1 MFKLDLPC
9 VAGVATCSCGWHV
22 PCGNGVTHLC
32 RADGVPAPPA
42 PPVVPGPGTHLASL
56 LGRLGL
62 SETPGCKCKSYA
74 AQMDKWGV
82 DGCTDRILEIQGWLR
97 TEAQNRGLPFVDFV
111 GRMLVRRAIANARRS
126 AADATP
132 KTAAAESPDSRLG

>member
-1 MFKLDLPC
+1 MLKVDLPC

-42 PPVVPGPGTHLASL
+42 PPIVPGPGTHLASL

-62 SETPGCKCKSYA
+62 SETPGCKCRSYS
-74 AQMDKWGV
+74 AQMDRLGV
-82 DGCTDRILEIQGWLR
+82 DGCTDRILEIVGWLR

-111 GRMLVRRAIANARRS
+111 GRVLVNRAIANARRS
-126 AADATP
+126 LADAA
-132 KTAAAESPDSRLG
+132 KTAAAQGPDSRLG

>member
-1 MFKLDLPC
+1 MLKVDLPC

-42 PPVVPGPGTHLASL
+42 PPIVPGPGAHLTTL

-62 SETPGCKCKSYA
+62 SERPGCKCKSYA
-74 AQMDKWGV
+74 AQMDRWGV
-82 DGCTDRILEIQGWLR
+82 DECTDRIMEIVATLR
-97 TEAQNRGLPFVDFV
+97 AEAGNRGLPFVDFV
-111 GRMLVRRAIANARRS
+111 GRMLVNRAIANARRS
-126 AADATP
+126 AADAE
-132 KTAAAESPDSRLG
+132 KTAAAESHHG

>member
-1 MFKLDLPC
+1 MLKVDLPC

-42 PPVVPGPGTHLASL
+42 PIPVPGPGTHLASL

-62 SETPGCKCKSYA
+62 SERPGCRCKSYA
-74 AQMDKWGV
+74 AQMDRWGV
-82 DGCTDRILEIQGWLR
+82 DECTDRIMEIVAWLR
-97 TEAQNRGLPFVDFV
+97 AEAGNRGLPFVDFV
-111 GRMLVRRAIANARRS
+111 GRMLINRAIANARRS
-126 AADATP
+126 LADAA
-132 KTAAAESPDSRLG
+132 KTAAAQGHHSRLG

>member
-1 MFKLDLPC
+1 MLKVDLPC

-22 PCGNGVTHLC
+22 PCGNTVTHLC

-42 PPVVPGPGTHLASL
+42 PIPVAGPGTHLASL

-62 SETPGCKCKSYA
+62 AERPGCRCRSYA

-82 DGCTDRILEIQGWLR
+82 NGCTDRILEIVGWLKA
-97 TEAQNRGLPFVDFV
+97 EASNRGLPFVDFLAK
-111 GRMLVRRAIANARRS
+111 MLVSRAIANARRS
-126 AADATP
+126 ADATKAP
-132 KTAAAESPDSRLG
+132 AAQGPDR

>member
-1 MFKLDLPC
+1 MIKLDLPC

-42 PPVVPGPGTHLASL
+42 PPIVPGPGTHLASI

-62 SETPGCKCKSYA
+62 SERPGCKCKSYA
-74 AQMDKWGV
+74 AQMDRWGV
-82 DGCTDRILEIQGWLR
+82 DECTDRIMEIVATLR
-97 TEAQNRGLPFVDFV
+97 AEAGNRGLPFVDFV
-111 GRMLVRRAIANARRS
+111 GRMLVNRAIANARRS
-126 AADATP
+126 LADATKAP
-132 KTAAAESPDSRLG
+132 AAQGPDR